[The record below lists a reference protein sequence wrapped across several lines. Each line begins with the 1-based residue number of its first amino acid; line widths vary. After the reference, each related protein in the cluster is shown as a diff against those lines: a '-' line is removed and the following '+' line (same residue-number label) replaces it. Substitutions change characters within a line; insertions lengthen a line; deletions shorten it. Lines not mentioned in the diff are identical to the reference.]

1 MCMCVCISLY
11 MYINIDFNVNIVRY
25 ICRIIKNVYPVSP
38 NGIISDE
45 ENWVNNIQIFM
56 TKYYI
61 SGMGPS
67 FWCSVY
73 ISRNIVYKICNIPD
87 THTILIIVYLHFG
100 VSGVSHRRVTPISM
114 KARLICGRNVWHIIS
129 SQCVLFG
136 MDTDPRKCHFSF
148 FFFYSIP

>member
-1 MCMCVCISLY
+1 MRKIEL
-11 MYINIDFNVNIVRY
+11 
-25 ICRIIKNVYPVSP
+25 
-38 NGIISDE
+38 IISKFSWL
-45 ENWVNNIQIFM
+45 NTIFQAWAQVFDVLY
-56 TKYYI
+56 TSLEILYTRYAT
-61 SGMGPS
+61 SLT
-67 FWCSVY
+67 CT
-73 ISRNIVYKICNIPD
+73 

-148 FFFYSIP
+148 FFFIPWDCRKHLPPGTPDCFCENYRLQITA